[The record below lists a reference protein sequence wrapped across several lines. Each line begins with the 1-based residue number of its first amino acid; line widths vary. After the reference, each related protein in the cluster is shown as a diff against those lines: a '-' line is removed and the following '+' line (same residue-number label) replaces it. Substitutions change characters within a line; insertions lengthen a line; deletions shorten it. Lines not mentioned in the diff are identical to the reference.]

1 MKCAQRSKVNGL
13 KAQAAQ
19 ERMKLFPLSSH
30 TFTLLA
36 RETAK
41 HCRGIDCS
49 FTHTHTYTHTQMLEE
64 PALSLLPPLEV
75 KLSQYRN
82 MTNKLPSES
91 YSRILWL
98 LRSAI
103 LTEEVRKRKRRG
115 EEY

>member
-1 MKCAQRSKVNGL
+1 LIKSSGSSREEEVIPSVLSYLHSTGQRDSETLPSN
-13 KAQAAQ
+13 
-19 ERMKLFPLSSH
+19 RMR
-30 TFTLLA
+30 A
-36 RETAK
+36 
-41 HCRGIDCS
+41 
-49 FTHTHTYTHTQMLEE
+49 HTHTYTHTHTHTHEE

-82 MTNKLPSES
+82 TTNKLPPES

-103 LTEEVRKRKRRG
+103 LTEEVRKRRRRG